1 MQSACTAMD
10 TPAIPESHGDLDADA
25 RLMLQAKAG
34 EAAGLAVLYEK
45 HRRAVMRYLYRQLQ
59 DLSTAEDLTQE
70 VFLRVHRNRL
80 TYQPSAKF
88 TTWVY
93 RIAANVALNWK
104 RDHCREISLADGA
117 EWSYHDRRAPVDDW
131 MVLEA
136 KRDEVRQAVA
146 DLPERQ
152 RTVVTLHKFEEVEGQ
167 QIAER
172 LGCSHQAVRSTLFRA
187 YETLRVRLAHMVA
200 ET

>member
-1 MQSACTAMD
+1 MTR
-10 TPAIPESHGDLDADA
+10 PAITESQGELDADA

-34 EAAGLAVLYEK
+34 EPAGLAVLYEK
-45 HRRAVMRYLYRQLQ
+45 HRRGVMRYIYRQLQ

-93 RIAANVALNWK
+93 RIAANVASNWK
-104 RDHCREISLADGA
+104 RDHSREASFADGS
-117 EWSYHDRRAPVDDW
+117 EWNYHDHRVPVDDW
-131 MVLEA
+131 MVREA
-136 KRDEVRQAVA
+136 RREEVRQAVA

-152 RTVVTLHKFEEVEGQ
+152 RTVVVLHKFEEVEGQ

-187 YETLRVRLAHMVA
+187 YETLRVRLAHMAV

>member
-1 MQSACTAMD
+1 MNR
-10 TPAIPESHGDLDADA
+10 PAIPESHGDLDADA

-34 EAAGLAVLYEK
+34 EAAGLALLYEK
-45 HRRAVMRYLYRQLQ
+45 HRRGVMRFIYRQLQ

-104 RDHCREISLADGA
+104 RDHCREASLADGA
-117 EWSYHDRRAPVDDW
+117 EWSYHDHRVPVDEW
-131 MVLEA
+131 MALEA
-136 KRDEVRQAVA
+136 RREQVRHAVA
-146 DLPERQ
+146 ELPDRQ
-152 RTVVTLHKFEEVEGQ
+152 RAVVVLHKFEEVEGQ

-187 YETLRVRLAHMVA
+187 YETLRARLAHMVV
-200 ET
+200 ES